1 VTPTDT
7 AERTHRWNWP
17 NAITVGRLLLLIPF
31 LVCLV
36 RVHDGADW
44 VRHSAL
50 VLLVI
55 LSASGVLDGYLARRL
70 RQATASGRILDP
82 LADKLLTLGSL
93 FVLAI
98 DPLSQP
104 GFAVPNWVP
113 TVALSKDLLTI
124 GGVAW
129 IKWKTGRNV
138 ARPRILG
145 KACTALQ
152 LILIGLVLIAPDVDG
167 AIPAMDGVVQAGCW
181 IVTLCAAAAWVDYAV
196 AGQRALGDGD
206 NVHAD

>member
-1 VTPTDT
+1 M
-7 AERTHRWNWP
+7 
-17 NAITVGRLLLLIPF
+17 LLIPF
-31 LVCLV
+31 FSCLV
-36 RVHDGADW
+36 RVHDGGAW
-44 VRHSAL
+44 ARQSSLALL
-50 VLLVI
+50 VLM
-55 LSASGVLDGYLARRL
+55 AATDVLDGYLARRL
-70 RQATASGRILDP
+70 HQTTALGRLLDP

-93 FVLAI
+93 FVLAL

-104 GFAVPNWVP
+104 GFEVPNWVP
-113 TVALSKDLLTI
+113 TIALSKDLLTV

-152 LILIGLVLIAPDVDG
+152 LFLIGLVLIAPDVAG
-167 AIPAMDGVVQAGCW
+167 AIPAMEGIVRAGCW
-181 IVTLCAAAAWVDYAV
+181 IVTVFAAAAWVDYAV

-206 NVHAD
+206 NIHAD